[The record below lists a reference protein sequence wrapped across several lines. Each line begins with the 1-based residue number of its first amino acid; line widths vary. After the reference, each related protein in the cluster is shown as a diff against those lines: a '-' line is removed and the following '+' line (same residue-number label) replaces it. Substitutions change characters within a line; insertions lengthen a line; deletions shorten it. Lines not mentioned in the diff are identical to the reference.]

1 MASLLLDSKALVLQR
16 TALSK
21 LDRELDQ
28 LRTDIATIKSSLSSF
43 RENQDRDSHIPL
55 QSTQETSTQ
64 PANTT
69 TQELIEKPSAL
80 DAALEEERLQELRR
94 INQDLVLVN
103 EMFK

>member
-1 MASLLLDSKALVLQR
+1 M
-16 TALSK
+16 
-21 LDRELDQ
+21 
-28 LRTDIATIKSSLSSF
+28 RTDIATIKSSLSSF
-43 RENQDRDSHIPL
+43 RQNQDHDSHTLLKP
-55 QSTQETSTQ
+55 TQETSLQ
-64 PANTT
+64 SANMT